1 MEEYFFK
8 VREMKNEP
16 TNKLEFYVREKRYIA
31 ESLLSGVVETEVSEQ
46 MRNLSKILVEKD
58 SKITIWIS
66 VERQT

>member
-16 TNKLEFYVREKRYIA
+16 THQLEFYVGEKRYIA
-31 ESLLSGVVETEVSEQ
+31 ESILSGVVETEVSKQ
-46 MRNLSKILVEKD
+46 MRNLSKILVKKD
-58 SKITIWIS
+58 SKIPIWIS